1 MPGVI
6 IQLSRTATCYHFSG
20 CGKILMDLPHSIKQ
34 LAFRESSVQT
44 LKNSCWEKPDLDG
57 RTIFCFRRLRIAVPE
72 NCPRPTGSYL
82 AAPVTRL
89 DLSLL

>member
-1 MPGVI
+1 
-6 IQLSRTATCYHFSG
+6 
-20 CGKILMDLPHSIKQ
+20 MDLPHSIKQ

-44 LKNSCWEKPDLDG
+44 LKNPSWEKPDLDV
-57 RTIFCFRRLRIAVPE
+57 RTIFWIGRLRVAVPE
-72 NCPRPTGSYL
+72 NCPRPTGNYL